1 MRRYTYK
8 RDRSRCAVAAITGAR
23 GFTLLELLVVL
34 VVAAG
39 VAAVALPRFANAIA
53 AVELKGAT
61 RQVASALRYAR
72 TQAVAKRREVALLFD
87 VKRRTFVNDD
97 ADKVHTLPGDLH
109 LQLLTAESEIVNEDR
124 GAIRFFAD
132 GSSTGGRVTL
142 SAGERAY
149 VVDVSWLTGR
159 VTVHD

>member
-1 MRRYTYK
+1 VY
-8 RDRSRCAVAAITGAR
+8 
-23 GFTLLELLVVL
+23 
-34 VVAAG
+34 
-39 VAAVALPRFANAIA
+39 
-53 AVELKGAT
+53 
-61 RQVASALRYAR
+61 
-72 TQAVAKRREVALLFD
+72 
-87 VKRRTFVNDD
+87 
-97 ADKVHTLPGDLH
+97 TLPGDLH

-132 GSSTGGRVTL
+132 GGSTGGRVTL